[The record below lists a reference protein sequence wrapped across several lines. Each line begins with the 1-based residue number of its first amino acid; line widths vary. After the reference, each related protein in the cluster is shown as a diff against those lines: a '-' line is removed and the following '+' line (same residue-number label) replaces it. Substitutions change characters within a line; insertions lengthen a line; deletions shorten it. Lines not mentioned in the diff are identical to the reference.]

1 MSAAGYVQL
10 LIPLIVGIAAIMA
23 YHGHVG
29 REGCVG
35 IDLGTTFSVVAVRR
49 VDSDEV
55 VAIPDWE
62 TGASTVPSVVAFGV
76 SPPVAG
82 GPARGALHTHPR
94 STLYN
99 AKRFIGRP
107 FTDPITAAEAPLHP
121 FGIVSGPMMPPPPGA
136 VVGNAAQQAK
146 ARRRWRERAAAGPEY
161 AWFRTTGAAGVA
173 GDVNPRTVG
182 THVLRRLQASVAAAL
197 GHDVARQAVMAHP
210 VEFLPHQLEETRL
223 AFLAAG
229 YNVVRMIDEPTAA
242 GIEVLSVLYLPLH
255 FTRIMLTI

>member
-1 MSAAGYVQL
+1 
-10 LIPLIVGIAAIMA
+10 
-23 YHGHVG
+23 
-29 REGCVG
+29 
-35 IDLGTTFSVVAVRR
+35 
-49 VDSDEV
+49 
-55 VAIPDWE
+55 
-62 TGASTVPSVVAFGV
+62 
-76 SPPVAG
+76 
-82 GPARGALHTHPR
+82 
-94 STLYN
+94 
-99 AKRFIGRP
+99 
-107 FTDPITAAEAPLHP
+107 
-121 FGIVSGPMMPPPPGA
+121 MMPPPPGA